1 MDPSS
6 PNGTIIFDR
15 DDHPSHDKVTLVE
28 RENGE
33 VAVFLNDREGQIWDR
48 LRFLSE
54 YIEYRDNIDFEVK
67 YSKALDKFFRTYFTE
82 SEWTL
87 AALSIP

>member
-1 MDPSS
+1 MDSSS
-6 PNGTIIFDR
+6 PNGTVIFDR
-15 DDHPSHDKVTLVE
+15 ADHPSCDKITLVE

-33 VAVFLNDREGQIWDR
+33 IAVFLNDRESEIWDR

-54 YIEYRDNIDFEVK
+54 YIEYRDNIDFEVE
-67 YSKALDKFFRTYFTE
+67 YSKALDKFLRAYYTE